1 MLEHIWSGWRASYVQ
16 SAPVRAADAGVS
28 AGSSDDA
35 DGPSRT
41 SVFTQ
46 LLESG
51 EPDAETHIVHR
62 AATCFA
68 LMNAFPYTSG
78 HLLVVPYREVPDLAD
93 LADDEI
99 LDLWHTVTEAIAVV
113 RAAYEPDGMNVGVNL
128 GRPAGG
134 SVPTHLHVHVVP
146 RWTGDSNFMSA
157 VANTQTLPES
167 LGSSAERIRVA
178 WKQRN
183 DGAGSA
189 GP

>member
-1 MLEHIWSGWRASYVQ
+1 MLEHIWSGWRATYVQ
-16 SAPVRAADAGVS
+16 SEPVRAADAGVDRS
-28 AGSSDDA
+28 EPDA
-35 DGPSRT
+35 PRS

-46 LLESG
+46 LLQSG

-62 AATCFA
+62 GDTCFA

-78 HLLVVPYREVPDLAD
+78 HLLLVPYREVPDLAD
-93 LADDEI
+93 LADHEV
-99 LDLWHTVTEAIAVV
+99 LDLWHTVTEGIAVV

-167 LGSSAERIRVA
+167 LESSAERIRAA
-178 WKQRN
+178 WAQRH
-183 DGAGSA
+183 AG
-189 GP
+189 G

>member
-1 MLEHIWSGWRASYVQ
+1 MLEHIWSGWRATYVQ
-16 SAPVRAADAGVS
+16 SAPVRGADAGVDR
-28 AGSSDDA
+28 GDPDA
-35 DGPSRT
+35 PRA

-46 LLESG
+46 LLQSG

-62 AATCFA
+62 GDTCFA

-93 LADDEI
+93 LDDGEI

-134 SVPTHLHVHVVP
+134 SEPTHLHVHVVP

-167 LGSSAERIRVA
+167 LESSAERIRRTWA
-178 WKQRN
+178 RRH
-183 DGAGSA
+183 GAG
-189 GP
+189 

>member
-1 MLEHIWSGWRASYVQ
+1 MLEHIWSGWRATYVQ
-16 SAPVRAADAGVS
+16 SAPVRAADAGVDR
-28 AGSSDDA
+28 GDPDA
-35 DGPSRT
+35 PQA

-46 LLESG
+46 LLQSG

-62 AATCFA
+62 GDTCFA

-93 LADDEI
+93 LDDGEI

-157 VANTQTLPES
+157 VANTQTLPEG
-167 LGSSAERIRVA
+167 LESSAERIRRA
-178 WKQRN
+178 WAQRHR
-183 DGAGSA
+183 AG
-189 GP
+189 